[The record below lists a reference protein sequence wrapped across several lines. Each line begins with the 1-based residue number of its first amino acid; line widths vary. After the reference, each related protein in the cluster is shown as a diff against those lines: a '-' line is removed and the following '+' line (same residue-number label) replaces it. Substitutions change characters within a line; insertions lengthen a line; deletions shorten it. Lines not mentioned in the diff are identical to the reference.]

1 LLILLEYAPHYLT
14 YADIPVESDAIVL
27 FVGAD
32 NRARQE
38 GANLLIT
45 QGYARYFLIPA
56 YGKIS
61 EVSSAPSHADT
72 KAHPKPIISNLKT
85 KSYFENTHVEVIEA
99 KRIMEQYGLKSAIFV
114 SSPDHMRRIKIITEK
129 VFDKSETRIAF
140 VPTRAVPVYHG
151 LLNQT
156 LSDFES
162 MGRECIKIAWFL
174 IYSTFQPQT

>member
-1 LLILLEYAPHYLT
+1 MLDYVPHYLT
-14 YADIPVESDAIVL
+14 YTDKPVKSDAIVL
-27 FVGAD
+27 FVGPD
-32 NRARQE
+32 YKTRQD
-38 GANLLIT
+38 GAEHLLAE
-45 QGYARYFLIPA
+45 GYARFLIIPA
-56 YGKIS
+56 FETVT
-61 EVSSAPSHADT
+61 EVSSASYRT
-72 KAHPKPIISNLKT
+72 GIKKANPRQVIIRLKT
-85 KSYFENTHVEVIEA
+85 KAYHENTHVEVIEA

-114 SSPDHMRRIKIITEK
+114 SSPDHMCRIKIITEK